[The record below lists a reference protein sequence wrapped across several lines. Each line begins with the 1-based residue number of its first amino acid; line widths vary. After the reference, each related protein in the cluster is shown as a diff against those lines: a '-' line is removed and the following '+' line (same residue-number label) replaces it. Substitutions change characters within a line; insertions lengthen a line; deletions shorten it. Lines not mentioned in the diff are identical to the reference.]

1 MFSRFTRGLALVQQ
15 SYAVLKHDKEIMLFP
30 LISMILTIAL
40 FFSFMIPLF
49 FMSDGA
55 PIQHSSMYYLGL
67 FGYYLISYFIVIFFN
82 TGLITCAHIR
92 LNGGDPTFSD
102 GIRNAA
108 KHIGRIFVWAL
119 ISATVGIVLQMISE
133 RSNMLGKIAVA
144 LVGMAWSLLTF
155 FVVPVMIF
163 ENVSVI
169 QSIKQSGHLFKKT
182 WGENVIGQFSMGFFF
197 MILGLLGVIPIAAGI
212 ILKSGLLVL
221 ISLPFVVL
229 YWVLLGIISSSL
241 NGIFTTALYTYAK
254 TGKAPK
260 AFNDDFVRHAF
271 APVPT
276 RISHGII

>member
-30 LISMILTIAL
+30 LISMALTVAL

-49 FMSDGA
+49 FMSGSA
-55 PIQHSSMYYLGL
+55 AIQHSSAYYLGL

-92 LNGGDPTFSD
+92 LNGGNPTFGD

-108 KHIGRIFVWAL
+108 KHIGRIFVWAI
-119 ISATVGIVLQMISE
+119 ISATVGIILQVISE
-133 RSNMLGKIAVA
+133 KSNMLGKIAVA

-212 ILKSGLLVL
+212 MLKSGLLVL

-241 NGIFTTALYTYAK
+241 NGIFVTALYTYAK

-260 AFNDDFVRHAF
+260 TFNDDVIRHAF
-271 APVPT
+271 KPIQTP
-276 RISHGII
+276 ISHGIV